1 IVPGWYG
8 MASAKWVTRVR
19 IEAEPSDNHFMVRG
33 YRYVAPGGDPLT
45 SPPVEEMRVK
55 SVITRPLDGSRVS
68 LPLAKP
74 PKRLQVRGAA
84 SGARATPSVPAKIA
98 YSSALPD
105 SAGRAIVERWC
116 TLCHSAMLI
125 TQQAKDSTAWEKTLG
140 QMEKWGATP
149 TPEER
154 DTLRAYLVQCFGP
167 RVAPVP
173 KAPAPA
179 PAQPR

>member
-1 IVPGWYG
+1 MSLRRLAAVLIACAALAGAGLAAFAAGPRGVDRARAGGVLAAMQQQPP
-8 MASAKWVTRVR
+8 
-19 IEAEPSDNHFMVRG
+19 EPPAG
-33 YRYVAPGGDPLT
+33 
-45 SPPVEEMRVK
+45 
-55 SVITRPLDGSRVS
+55 
-68 LPLAKP
+68 
-74 PKRLQVRGAA
+74 GAA
-84 SGARATPSVPAKIA
+84 SGARATPSVPAKTA